1 MCEKLC
7 IDTIDTIDTKSIYA
21 YFSTHVDTHGMDT
34 QMESSHM
41 QWIHRWIVHTC
52 NGIHKWIVH
61 TCNGYTK
68 SWL

>member
-41 QWIHRWIVHTC
+41 QWVNTQMDSSHMQWDTQMDSSH
-52 NGIHKWIVH
+52 
-61 TCNGYTK
+61 
-68 SWL
+68 L